1 MILSE
6 GRPRLIADIEPLA
19 AAVVDIILPGNYG
32 GDALANLLAGDVN
45 FSGRLPF
52 TYPREIN
59 SLNNY
64 DYKVSEEV
72 ETMEGAY
79 DYDAKV
85 SLQWPFGFGLSYTTF
100 DYSNLRVD
108 KQSFKAG
115 DVLKVS
121 VDVKN
126 TGNVKGKDAVLLY
139 SSDLLASTVPDNKRL
154 RDFDKIE
161 LAPGESKTVTFNL
174 KADDLAFVG
183 YDGRWRLEEG
193 EFELKI
199 GKLKQKVNCTET
211 KVF

>member
-1 MILSE
+1 M
-6 GRPRLIADIEPLA
+6 
-19 AAVVDIILPGNYG
+19 
-32 GDALANLLAGDVN
+32 
-45 FSGRLPF
+45 
-52 TYPREIN
+52 
-59 SLNNY
+59 
-64 DYKVSEEV
+64 
-72 ETMEGAY
+72 
-79 DYDAKV
+79 

-139 SSDLLASTVPDNKRL
+139 SSDLMASTVPDNKRL
-154 RDFDKIE
+154 RAFDKVE
-161 LAPGESKTVTFNL
+161 LAPGESKTVSFNL

-193 EFELKI
+193 EFELKV